1 MKQRV
6 PTTIPEYDDSRISER
21 PDGFYWRL
29 KSGGR
34 EYGPFASL
42 LEVVEDM
49 QYHDNGNIEPGETLE
64 QAEDEIGVANWV
76 DPETGMLAEECVPRL
91 EDH

>member
-1 MKQRV
+1 MKQNV
-6 PTTIPEYDDSRISER
+6 PTTIPEYDESRISER

-34 EYGPFASL
+34 ESGPFPTL

-49 QYHDNGNIEPGETLE
+49 QYHDNGNIESGETLE
-64 QAEDEIGVANWV
+64 QVEDEIGVANWI
-76 DPETGMLAEECVPRL
+76 DPETGMLAEESVPRL